1 MPAKLQLG
9 RPNNRTM
16 KKVFVTVLAL
26 VALGLF
32 SNDSNAQQDAQYTQY
47 MYNPLSVNPAY
58 AGSREVLSFGG
69 LYRSQWVG
77 LDGAPRTMNF
87 SLHSP
92 VGKKVGLGLNFTR
105 DEIFIA
111 DESNLDVAFSYTLDV
126 SAKGKLAL
134 GLKGGA
140 HLLNI
145 DSNKL
150 NTGGFNNGDP
160 DAQINIDNKFSPQ
173 IGAGAF
179 YYTNKF
185 YLGLSVPNF
194 LETEHFD
201 ESSNSNNSSAT
212 AEERVN
218 YYLMTGYT
226 FDLTDDLLF
235 KPALLTKMVQ
245 GSPLQLDISA
255 NFLIHDKLTLGAA
268 YRWSAAI
275 SGLIGFQVSDQLM
288 LGFAYDRETT
298 ELQQYNDG
306 SYEVFLRFELF
317 NRNDGLKN
325 PRFF

>member
-1 MPAKLQLG
+1 MSAGSRPG

-16 KKVFVTVLAL
+16 KKVFVTIIAV
-26 VALGLF
+26 VAMGLF
-32 SNDSNAQQDAQYTQY
+32 TQNSNAQQDAQYTQY

-92 VGKKVGLGLNFTR
+92 VGKKVGLGVNFTR

-126 SAKGKLAL
+126 STKGKLAL
-134 GLKGGA
+134 GIKGGA

-185 YLGLSVPNF
+185 YFGLSVPNF

-201 ESSNSNNSSAT
+201 ESNNSNNSSAT

-218 YYLMTGYT
+218 YYVMTGYT
-226 FDLTDDLLF
+226 FDLTEDLLF
-235 KPALLTKMVQ
+235 KPALLTKVVQ
-245 GSPLQLDISA
+245 GSPLQVDVSA

-268 YRWSAAI
+268 YRWSAAV
-275 SGLIGFQVSDQLM
+275 SGLVGFQVSDQLM
-288 LGFAYDRETT
+288 LGIAYDRETT

-317 NRNDGLKN
+317 NRNEGLKN